1 MRYGLSTALIQ
12 IWFMDIKYTVLKPL
26 QLSRY
31 TIFKEC
37 IHVYEGTE
45 LNSQPI
51 RRVIILEEKKLR
63 KFLLYPHYFV
73 PVREGLRLGVG
84 VVYLCHAVAIHR
96 GTAAGF

>member
-1 MRYGLSTALIQ
+1 
-12 IWFMDIKYTVLKPL
+12 MDIKYTVLKPL

-51 RRVIILEEKKLR
+51 RRVIILEKKNWENSFYILTT
-63 KFLLYPHYFV
+63 LLPYE
-73 PVREGLRLGVG
+73 EGLG
-84 VVYLCHAVAIHR
+84 
-96 GTAAGF
+96 